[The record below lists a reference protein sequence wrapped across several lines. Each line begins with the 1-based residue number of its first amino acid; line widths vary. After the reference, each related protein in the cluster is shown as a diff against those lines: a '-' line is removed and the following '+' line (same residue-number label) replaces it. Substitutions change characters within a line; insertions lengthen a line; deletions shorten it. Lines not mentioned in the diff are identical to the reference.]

1 MDVLFAGISV
11 WALMIDNTDET
22 RDRKEMVRIT
32 NEAFIRNYLVR

>member
-1 MDVLFAGISV
+1 MQEFLYGYVIEY
-11 WALMIDNTDET
+11 TDET